1 MGDWNKLTMTW
12 WIKSRASIVDV
23 INWYRTIRNV
33 IDNKATRE
41 SPFGKEGTN
50 ERYWRRG
57 TPADLTGLVGFL
69 LFIPPLLL
77 LFLFL
82 LLPILLV
89 YGEESSYLEA
99 FLRVLIAVAGSNLL
113 LLRLLLLRLLLLL
126 LRDRCGSLGHGAITS
141 NTQLNFFNYN
151 HIWLNQYY

>member
-1 MGDWNKLTMTW
+1 MKTKIESEYEQQVTE
-12 WIKSRASIVDV
+12 WI
-23 INWYRTIRNV
+23 
-33 IDNKATRE
+33 E
-41 SPFGKEGTN
+41 E
-50 ERYWRRG
+50 
-57 TPADLTGLVGFL
+57 GLVGFL
-69 LFIPPLLL
+69 LFIH
-77 LFLFL
+77 FLFL

-141 NTQLNFFNYN
+141 NTQLNFF
-151 HIWLNQYY
+151 